1 MTSKDKAD
9 LQAEVVR
16 RVFIAGIFLV
26 AMTYILWQYDLFDVT
41 FDPTLTNRLA
51 FTLRWLVLSLLP
63 TVVGV
68 QLVGNIR
75 YTNMDTAGVQT
86 TSKHAEELV
95 RLNQRALQN
104 TLEQTSVHVAVTLV
118 LSTHLDPSHLKII
131 PILICM
137 FVTARAIFYIG
148 YLTVGDHF
156 GRAFGY
162 ALTMWVNMSSLMYC
176 TYCLVVYGASYGL
189 TVE

>member
-68 QLVGNIR
+68 QVSFI
-75 YTNMDTAGVQT
+75 Q
-86 TSKHAEELV
+86 
-95 RLNQRALQN
+95 
-104 TLEQTSVHVAVTLV
+104 
-118 LSTHLDPSHLKII
+118 
-131 PILICM
+131 M
-137 FVTARAIFYIG
+137 FN
-148 YLTVGDHF
+148 L
-156 GRAFGY
+156 
-162 ALTMWVNMSSLMYC
+162 
-176 TYCLVVYGASYGL
+176 
-189 TVE
+189 